1 MNTTQKITKA
11 MNVKSEIQTEN
22 IFTPAPKLIDS
33 AIELN
38 EKIEQLKTSIEHQK
52 DTLVNWRNEDNTLQS
67 ATDYRNEMI
76 EDVKKLDMLMDSY
89 ILVLNEMIK
98 TK

>member
-1 MNTTQKITKA
+1 MKELREA
-11 MNVKSEIQTEN
+11 EN
-22 IFTPAPKLIDS
+22 
-33 AIELN
+33 ELF
-38 EKIEQLKTSIEHQK
+38 EKIEALKKSIEYQK
-52 DTLVNWRNEDNTLQS
+52 DVLVNWRQEDNTLQS